1 MILNDWLINSFWDY
15 VYLWTRKKGGGALA
29 PLLVQGS
36 TVGFY
41 KFESSIIYD
50 SYRNT
55 SPQGLLNRS
64 TSIKDKRSG
73 TSTVVIIIDSP
84 SRTFRLG
91 SMSRTSLR
99 YVLLWQSGLLRSLTG
114 SWRRRSSNLSRAVRH
129 LRLLTLFNI
138 KQAINLHH
146 AHIILNH
153 SKQWKTTE
161 IEWEFLHRILNH
173 LLIPKLIKSL
183 YKVINQNERPM
194 VCLYFLSFCPRSVS
208 YFNILPMAFN

>member
-15 VYLWTRKKGGGALA
+15 VYLWTRKKMGGGI
-29 PLLVQGS
+29 S
-36 TVGFY
+36 T
-41 KFESSIIYD
+41 IIGPGVNSRFLQIWIIND
-50 SYRNT
+50 FYRNT

>member
-1 MILNDWLINSFWDY
+1 MTDWLIHSEIMSIFEPE
-15 VYLWTRKKGGGALA
+15 KKGWGGALA

-138 KQAINLHH
+138 K
-146 AHIILNH
+146 
-153 SKQWKTTE
+153 
-161 IEWEFLHRILNH
+161 
-173 LLIPKLIKSL
+173 
-183 YKVINQNERPM
+183 
-194 VCLYFLSFCPRSVS
+194 
-208 YFNILPMAFN
+208 